1 MRVATRS
8 LQLQFL
14 ATLAKQQSQLI
25 EIQRQAASGKR
36 ISTAGDDPAAAVQI
50 VSLQN
55 SLDQLGVYEN
65 NAGVAS
71 ARLSLE
77 EQALNDVVSSLQR
90 VRDLVISTRAPG
102 RTEADLRLIADEIE
116 SLAEAIFDTANSQ
129 DGEGR
134 HLFAGNLVQTVPFS
148 RTAGGVT
155 YNGDQGVRSQRISE
169 SRTVQESDSGAEVF
183 ARIRNGTGAFSV
195 AHNPANTGDVFYS
208 NASIVDSALWDR
220 QSYSVT
226 FTDPVNYE
234 VLDSGGAVI
243 QSGTYDDGDSITFAG
258 ISIRFEGV
266 PAAGDSFDVAPSQY
280 QSIFQTLDDMVNTLN
295 ADLSSTNQWAEFQS
309 NTNGALFNLD
319 RALDHISTVRSRVGE
334 RLSVIDQQKNS
345 NDDFAIEVQQ
355 ILSRAQDGD
364 LARILSE
371 LEAQAFAL
379 EAAHRSF
386 ARIQSNSLF
395 EFL

>member
-25 EIQRQAASGKR
+25 DIQRQAATGKS

-65 NAGVAS
+65 NAGVAG

-90 VRDLVISTRAPG
+90 VRDLVIGTRAPG
-102 RTEADLRLIADEIE
+102 RTEVDLRLIAEEVE
-116 SLAEAIFDTANSQ
+116 SLTEAIFDTANAQ

-134 HLFAGNLVQTVPFS
+134 HLFAGNLVQTVPFT
-148 RTAGGVT
+148 RTTAGVT

-183 ARIRNGTGAFSV
+183 SRIRNGTGAFSIT
-195 AHNPANTGDVFYS
+195 HNSANTGEVFYS
-208 NASIVDSALWDR
+208 NASVVDSALWDR
-220 QSYSVT
+220 QAYSVT

-234 VLDSGGAVI
+234 VRDSGGAVI
-243 QSGTYDDGDSITFAG
+243 QTGAYDDGNSIAFAG
-258 ISIRFEGV
+258 IAIRFEGV
-266 PAAGDSFDVAPSQY
+266 PAAGDTFDVAPSQY
-280 QSIFQTLDDMVNTLN
+280 QSIFTTLDDIASTLKSS
-295 ADLSSTNQWAEFQS
+295 LSGTDQWAEFQS
-309 NTNGALFNLD
+309 NTNGALYNLD

-364 LARILSE
+364 LAQILSE